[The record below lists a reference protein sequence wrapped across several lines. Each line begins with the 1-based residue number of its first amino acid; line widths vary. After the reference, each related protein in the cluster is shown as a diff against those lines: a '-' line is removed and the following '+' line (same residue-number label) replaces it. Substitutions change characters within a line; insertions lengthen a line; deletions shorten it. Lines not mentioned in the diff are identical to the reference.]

1 MVGPVKVRDSNGQ
14 LKYYLYVVST
24 GLGGSLDGLDSGYSC
39 FKRKSILMLRFVDL
53 AIVLTGIKSGTL
65 LGATVIRCR
74 RN

>member
-39 FKRKSILMLRFVDL
+39 FKREVNPN
-53 AIVLTGIKSGTL
+53 VTL
-65 LGATVIRCR
+65 CRPRYSPKRYQEWNLIRSYSD
-74 RN
+74 